1 MYCIY
6 ICVLIYG
13 YVHWFVTFV
22 DASGK
27 NCLVFPQE
35 IQYPGPGLRSR
46 DWSQVENREK
56 GAWSGNIL
64 REVAKLLKSSSLRV
78 VSGEYKRISTMQA
91 GYLTSRG

>member
-6 ICVLIYG
+6 MCVLIYG
-13 YVHWFVTFV
+13 DVHWSVNFV

-35 IQYPGPGLRSR
+35 IQYPGLRSR

-64 REVAKLLKSSSLRV
+64 REVAKLLKSSSLCV
-78 VSGEYKRISTMQA
+78 VSGGYELHKYHA
-91 GYLTSRG
+91 GRLYE